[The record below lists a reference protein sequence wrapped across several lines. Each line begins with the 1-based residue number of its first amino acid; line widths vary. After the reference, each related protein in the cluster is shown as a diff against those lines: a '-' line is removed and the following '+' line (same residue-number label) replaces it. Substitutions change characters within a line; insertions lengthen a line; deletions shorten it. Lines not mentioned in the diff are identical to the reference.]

1 MMRSKAAVGI
11 GIIILAFCVLVPSS
25 PSRTRPTSRITVI
38 GPIVVKVK
46 RVQGALECS
55 IDGEKFSK
63 QGLNFQLAEMKLW
76 AKRGP
81 ESRVLVMLDE
91 KTTYI
96 ADIKL
101 VPQMAVN
108 AGFTDMQVFVVFE
121 GAGNMAEVVYG
132 PVKKISNHPDSR

>member
-1 MMRSKAAVGI
+1 MRTNAVVGI
-11 GIIILAFCVLVPSS
+11 GIIVVAFCVLVPSS
-25 PSRTRPTSRITVI
+25 SSRTRTSRFTDL

-46 RVQGALECS
+46 RIQGLLECS

-63 QGLNFQLAEMKLW
+63 QDLNFQLAEMKLR
-76 AKRGP
+76 AKRGV
-81 ESRVLVMLDE
+81 EGRVLVMLDE

-96 ADIKL
+96 ADIKA

-121 GAGNMAEVVYG
+121 GAGDMAEVVYG

>member
-1 MMRSKAAVGI
+1 MRTNIVIGI
-11 GIIILAFCVLVPSS
+11 GIIILAICVLVPASS
-25 PSRTRPTSRITVI
+25 SRTRPPSRFTTI
-38 GPIVVKVK
+38 GPIIVKVK
-46 RVQGALECS
+46 RVEGVLQYS

-63 QGLNFQLAEMKLW
+63 RDLNFQLAEMKLR

-91 KTTYI
+91 KSTHI
-96 ADIKL
+96 ADIKT
-101 VPQMAVN
+101 VPLMAVN

-132 PVKKISNHPDSR
+132 PVKKISNHPDSH

>member
-1 MMRSKAAVGI
+1 MRTNDVIGI
-11 GIIILAFCVLVPSS
+11 GIIILALCVLVPASS
-25 PSRTRPTSRITVI
+25 SRTRPTSRFTVI

-46 RVQGALECS
+46 RVQGVLEYS

-63 QGLNFQLAEMKLW
+63 QDLNFQLAEMKLQ
-76 AKRGP
+76 AKKGP

-91 KTTYI
+91 KTTHI
-96 ADIKL
+96 ADIKS

-121 GAGNMAEVVYG
+121 GEGDMAEVLYG
-132 PVKKISNHPDSR
+132 PVKKISKHPDSH

>member
-1 MMRSKAAVGI
+1 MRTNAVVGI

-25 PSRTRPTSRITVI
+25 SSRTRATSRFTDI

-46 RVQGALECS
+46 RVQGLLEYS

-63 QGLNFQLAEMKLW
+63 QDLNFQLAEMKLR
-76 AKRGP
+76 AKRGI
-81 ESRVLVMLDE
+81 EGRVLVMLDE

-96 ADIKL
+96 ADIKS

-121 GAGNMAEVVYG
+121 GAGDMAEVVYG
-132 PVKKISNHPDSR
+132 PVKKISNHPDPR